1 MIRRRPL
8 LATLALAVL
17 TACAPAG
24 GPKPAATPAIS
35 GGGEEWLRSELY
47 FGTNRKDG
55 TTVSSAEFQAF
66 VDEEVTPRFP
76 DGLTVL
82 DGYGQ
87 YQNRAGRIAKEGA
100 KVLVIFHPASAAA
113 EKALDEIRAAYK
125 QRFNQES
132 VLLIRSATR
141 VSF

>member
-1 MIRRRPL
+1 MIRRRAFL
-8 LATLALAVL
+8 AALCLATLS
-17 TACAPAG
+17 ACAPAG
-24 GPKPAATPAIS
+24 GPRPATPAIA

-47 FGTNRKDG
+47 FGTSKKDG

-76 DGLTVL
+76 DGLTIL

-87 YQNRAGRIAKEGA
+87 YRNRAGRIAKEGA
-100 KVLVIFHPASAAA
+100 KILVIFHPASAQS
-113 EKALDEIRAAYK
+113 EKALDEIRAVYK

-132 VLLIRSATR
+132 VLLIRAGAR